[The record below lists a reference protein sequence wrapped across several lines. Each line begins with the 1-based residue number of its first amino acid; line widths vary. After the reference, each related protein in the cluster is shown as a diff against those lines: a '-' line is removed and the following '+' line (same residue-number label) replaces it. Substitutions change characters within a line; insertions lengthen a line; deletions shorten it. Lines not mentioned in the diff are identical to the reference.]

1 MERYKYA
8 GPTIL
13 IGDYD
18 EMELKSGME
27 VLAEVNINIAV
38 VKILKDYLYKSD
50 VELKEG
56 IYVAAKYLEPV
67 KPEPI
72 HFDPKDDELEHE
84 SFNTEDFFDGL
95 NESIKKFPFSGNDND
110 GGMVRGWDNI
120 CQRAWKKK
128 YGDAFHMVP
137 KDEAK
142 KHYKPE
148 DDHEVGG
155 NHYKMAIEPWDFIFA
170 NKLDFDSGNV
180 VKYIS
185 RHKKKNGAEDVKKAI
200 SFCKHILK
208 TQYNEEI

>member
-1 MERYKYA
+1 MERYKYT

-72 HFDPKDDELEHE
+72 HFDPKDDVDVPHFFDDLFPGIANIQSKHGKVGG
-84 SFNTEDFFDGL
+84 EDFTQEL
-95 NESIKKFPFSGNDND
+95 SEETLGNIRETARKRND
-110 GGMVRGWDNI
+110 G
-120 CQRAWKKK
+120 
-128 YGDAFHMVP
+128 
-137 KDEAK
+137 
-142 KHYKPE
+142 
-148 DDHEVGG
+148 HEVGG
-155 NHYKMAIEPWDFIFA
+155 NHYKMAIEPWDFIYA
-170 NKLDFDSGNV
+170 NHIPFDESCII
-180 VKYIS
+180 KYAC
-185 RHKKKNGAEDVKKAI
+185 RHKQKNGAEDIEKII
-200 SFCKHILK
+200 SYAKHILK
-208 TQYNEEI
+208 TQYGLD